1 MFFILSKIVG
11 FLIQPLNVLFILMTF
26 VAGLRFAKAR
36 SPRKSQSRMAKL
48 HRAAQIALGLWIANL
63 IMPIIPYMAVQVL
76 EHRFPIPEHEHL
88 QHDNLDPEVIVI
100 LGGWQGAPSSMRG
113 ETTPPISRSGDRLI
127 TGLILANQ
135 YKDAKIAFPGGLKW
149 RGDKRSESDITNA
162 VINGLELDEE
172 RLIVEG
178 LSRNTAENAA
188 FLKQQIESID
198 GQIILVTSAWHMP
211 RAIGSFRAAGL
222 DPIAYPTDFTT
233 AEDGVSLKRLLG
245 KGLGYTATAL
255 QEYIGLAAYRIT
267 GRTDELLPKAQ

>member
-11 FLIQPLNVLFILMTF
+11 FLIQPLNVLFILMAL
-26 VAGLRFAKAR
+26 VAGLRLEKAK
-36 SPRKSQSRMAKL
+36 SPRKTQSRLAKL

-63 IMPIIPYMAVQVL
+63 IMPIIPYMAVQAL
-76 EHRFPIPEHEHL
+76 EQRFPIPQHERL
-88 QHDNLDPEVIVI
+88 NPEVIVI

-135 YKDAKIAFPGGLKW
+135 FKDAKIAFPGGLKW
-149 RGDKRSESDITNA
+149 RGDKRSESDITDA
-162 VINGLELDEE
+162 VINGLELDKE

-188 FLKQQIESID
+188 FLKDQIESID

-245 KGLGYTATAL
+245 RGLGYTATAL

-267 GRTDELLPKAQ
+267 GRTDQLLPKAQ